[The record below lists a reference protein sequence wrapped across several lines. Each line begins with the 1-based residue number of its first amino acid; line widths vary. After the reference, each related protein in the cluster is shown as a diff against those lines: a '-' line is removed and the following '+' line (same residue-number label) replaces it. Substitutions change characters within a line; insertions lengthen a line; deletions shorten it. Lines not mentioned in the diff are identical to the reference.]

1 MSAAAQIMQ
10 CQIVLDSQKYFLVC
24 YLDGDECCTQYW
36 WKEGRKEGRKDGRK
50 DGWKEGWM
58 DGLRR
63 VMDMENGRKRQRM
76 KKMDGAGE
84 KHGHLLGKE
93 ILELLQAVS

>member
-1 MSAAAQIMQ
+1 MLHTI
-10 CQIVLDSQKYFLVC
+10 LV
-24 YLDGDECCTQYW
+24 
-36 WKEGRKEGRKDGRK
+36 KGRKEGRM
-50 DGWKEGWM
+50 DGWKEGWKEGRMDGWM

-93 ILELLQAVS
+93 ILELLEAVS